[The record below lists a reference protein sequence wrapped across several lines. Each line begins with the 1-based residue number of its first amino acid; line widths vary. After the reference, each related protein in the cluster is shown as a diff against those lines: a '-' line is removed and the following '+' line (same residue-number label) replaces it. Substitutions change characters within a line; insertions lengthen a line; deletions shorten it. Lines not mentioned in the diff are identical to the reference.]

1 MISPLFIPC
10 VSQRGVKPLR
20 HQSNIFRKLAIT
32 NMQHLAWLTNI
43 SQLCSATDQFIV
55 NLQNSYVTLTRKNI
69 TNEKIFEPTSRQ
81 PSSYLIFTEAR
92 LLCHAVSCC
101 EVAARLYCGLTS
113 LTPAAAPGPW
123 RCPQWHA
130 TQTRRGLAENIH
142 TNNADNWILKP
153 N

>member
-1 MISPLFIPC
+1 MISPLFY
-10 VSQRGVKPLR
+10 VFQRGVKPLR

-43 SQLCSATDQFIV
+43 SQLRSATDQFLV
-55 NLQNSYVTLTRKNI
+55 NLQNSYVTLTHGRTSQMKNI
-69 TNEKIFEPTSRQ
+69 WAYFTAA
-81 PSSYLIFTEAR
+81 SSYLIFTEAR
-92 LLCHAVSCC
+92 LLCHAVSCS

-123 RCPQWHA
+123 RCRQWHA
-130 TQTRRGLAENIH
+130 TQTRRGLAGNIH
-142 TNNADNWILKP
+142 TNNADNGILKP